1 MRWHRAWL
9 VAALA
14 LALVVFAAACGGG
27 GGGSGGGEGTGG
39 GGGESTGASGGES
52 SGGSDYKIAM
62 ILPGSADDHGYNE
75 DAKRSAELIEK
86 ETGST
91 VEVSEAVAVANQADV
106 YRQYASQGYDLV
118 IGWGGQ
124 FSDGAVQASEEF
136 PETEFLVANSNV
148 ENGSNLASMD
158 TSIEQWQF
166 FAGFVA
172 AKLSKTGAVGW
183 IGGECFP
190 ATAANLYGTEA
201 GAKYADPNVDFKFKF
216 TNNFE
221 DPTKAQS
228 AAEALIGE
236 GVGSLTGNLNN
247 AWPGVYKA
255 AEENDIPVV
264 TEWVDN
270 HEQAPNVIASS
281 VLKSQ
286 AKFLA
291 ELAKEAQ
298 EGTLEGK
305 FHLFPLPEDWGP
317 IVSKTSLLPESVY
330 KEAQALEKKV
340 ASGAIKVPRKENCPS

>member
-1 MRWHRAWL
+1 MRMRKAWPAL
-9 VAALA
+9 MALA
-14 LALVVFAAACGGG
+14 VVGLIVAGCGSSGSSTTGG
-27 GGGSGGGEGTGG
+27 TENTSAGGST
-39 GGGESTGASGGES
+39 SAGES
-52 SGGSDYKIAM
+52 SGGSEYKVAM
-62 ILPGSADDHGYNE
+62 ILPGSANDHGYNE

-86 ETGST
+86 ETGSP
-91 VEVSEAVAVANQADV
+91 VELSEAVAVANQADV
-106 YRQYASQGYDLV
+106 YRQYASQGYNLV

-136 PETEFLVANSNV
+136 PETQFLVANSNV

-158 TSIEQWQF
+158 TSIEEWQF

-172 AKLSKTGAVGW
+172 AKLSKTGSVGW

-201 GAKYADPNVDFKFKF
+201 GAKYADPKVEFKAKF
-216 TNNFE
+216 TGSFE

-236 GVGSLTGNLNN
+236 GVGAITGNLNN

-255 AEENDIPVV
+255 AEESQIPLV

-270 HEQAPNVIASS
+270 HEQAPKVIASS

-298 EGTLEGK
+298 EGKLEGK
-305 FHLFPLPEDWGP
+305 FHLFSLPENWGP
-317 IVSKTSLLPESVY
+317 IVSKTSLLPESIY
-330 KEAQALEKKV
+330 KEAEALKQKV
-340 ASGAIKVPRKENCPS
+340 ASGAIKVPRKETCPS